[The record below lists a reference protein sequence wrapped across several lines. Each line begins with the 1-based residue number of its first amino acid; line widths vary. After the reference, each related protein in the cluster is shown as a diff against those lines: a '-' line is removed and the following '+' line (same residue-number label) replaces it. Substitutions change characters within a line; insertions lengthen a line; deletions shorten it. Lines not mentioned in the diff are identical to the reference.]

1 MTKRGAITLAAAF
14 TLWICALSTGSPL
27 YLYAAV
33 LLTLMAVYSAVSVML
48 AAYSSSAEFTV
59 DESVIARGELIHFSL
74 KSSGRILLP
83 ISAPS
88 ATVTIA
94 ESELP
99 YIMTLPAFGLKQKE
113 YYQVYPTRH
122 VGILTPRV
130 SSVTY
135 EDLFSLFCIKRE
147 AKYQPREVMV
157 LPLPYTI
164 DMMEFAKG
172 DTGLETM
179 TRATEDTADP
189 ADVRE
194 YKTGD
199 SLKKIHWK
207 ITARR
212 RELYV
217 RRFEEPDQP
226 EALVLVDPAS
236 PGCQNPE
243 LNMYFQDAICE
254 TAYASALRHEK
265 ADHPVRMPL
274 LAGGKNI
281 DYRSAEGMSLQ
292 YLRKELAAMD
302 FRSPEN
308 IESLLTMEI
317 RNLRRTGATIVI
329 TSRLSG
335 RIVELLQR
343 IRRMGPTVRL
353 YFVTQRQ
360 DDPKL
365 IKYVSRLQMGRV
377 QVCYVTP
384 AVPKEEGAK
393 AQ

>member
-1 MTKRGAITLAAAF
+1 MTKRGAVTLAIAF

-27 YLYAAV
+27 YLLAAV
-33 LLTLMAVYSAVSVML
+33 LLTLMAAYSALSVLL
-48 AAYSSSAEFTV
+48 AAYSSRAEFSV
-59 DESVIARGELIHFSL
+59 DESVLTRGELIHFSL
-74 KSSGRILLP
+74 KSSGRTLLP

-88 ATVTIA
+88 ATVMISP
-94 ESELP
+94 SELP
-99 YIMTLPAFGLKQKE
+99 YILTLPSFGAKQTS

-122 VGILTPRV
+122 VGILTPQI
-130 SSVTY
+130 SSLTY
-135 EDLFSLFCIKRE
+135 EDIFALFRVKRE
-147 AKYQPREVMV
+147 TKYQPREVSV

-172 DTGLETM
+172 DTGLETL

-194 YKTGD
+194 YKAGD

-217 RRFEEPDQP
+217 RRFEEPNQP

-236 PGCQNPE
+236 PGCQSAE
-243 LNMYFQDAICE
+243 LNFCFQDAICE
-254 TAYASALRHEK
+254 TAYAAALRHEK

-274 LAGGKNI
+274 LIGGKNI
-281 DYRSAEGMSLQ
+281 DYRSADGMSLQ
-292 YLRKELAAMD
+292 FLRQELARME
-302 FRSPEN
+302 FTSPEN
-308 IESLLTMEI
+308 IESLLKMEI
-317 RNLRRTGATIVI
+317 RNLRKTGATIVI

-353 YFVTQRQ
+353 YFVTLRK

-365 IKYVSRLQMGRV
+365 IKYVSRLQMGKV
-377 QVCYVTP
+377 QVCYVLP
-384 AVPKEEGAK
+384 VIPKEEGAK